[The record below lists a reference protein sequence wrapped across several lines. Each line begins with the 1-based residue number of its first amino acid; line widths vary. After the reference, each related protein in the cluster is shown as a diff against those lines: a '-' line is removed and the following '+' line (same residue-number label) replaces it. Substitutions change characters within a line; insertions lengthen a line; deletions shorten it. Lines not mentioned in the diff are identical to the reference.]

1 MGQHALNPKY
11 TPEEYLAMEEEASYK
26 SEYYDGEIF
35 ALAGASFNHN
45 RIATNLVVA
54 LENAFS
60 DKPCM
65 AFTNDM
71 RLLVEEHELY
81 TYPDVMVLCDN
92 PEFVKDRDDTI
103 KNPILIAEVL
113 SESTKDYD
121 RGQKFEFYRSI
132 KTLKDY
138 ILIDQSRVHI
148 EYFHKIESGKWLMK
162 EITDIDETLTLKSID
177 LEVPI
182 EDIYNKVNW

>member
-1 MGQHALNPKY
+1 MGQHALKSKF

-45 RIATNLVVA
+45 IISGNLYAA
-54 LENAFS
+54 LNRAFS

-71 RLLVEEHELY
+71 RLLVEEYELY